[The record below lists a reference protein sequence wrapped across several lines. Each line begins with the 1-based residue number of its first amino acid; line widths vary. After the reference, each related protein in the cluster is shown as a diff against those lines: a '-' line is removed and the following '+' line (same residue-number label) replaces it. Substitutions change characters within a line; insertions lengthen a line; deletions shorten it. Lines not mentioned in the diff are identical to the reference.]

1 MNRKL
6 TISDVRSS
14 MDAGAGEIKKRAR
27 RQASIHLICGGITA
41 WRDLFRSS
49 TAIVGD

>member
-1 MNRKL
+1 
-6 TISDVRSS
+6 

-27 RQASIHLICGGITA
+27 RQASIHLICERITA

-49 TAIVGD
+49 TAIVGE